1 MSLGNYTDA
10 NIPNRDREIVE
21 LKAKGYSYRAIRDE
35 IGVGLSTI
43 HRALKRM
50 GSYQQPQGQRM
61 RQFTAKRTNNS
72 GLLNLDEPTEAL
84 DLPFGYVD
92 VEQPYEIKGR
102 KIGVI
107 SDVHVPSHD
116 KYALEATIRYLRGIG
131 IDTLMI
137 NGDYMDFYQISDHDK
152 DKTRAI
158 TFGDELETAR
168 LILGQIRAF
177 LGPNVQIVYQE
188 GNHEER
194 YKRFLPQAMASDKV
208 RGSTV
213 AEQLDLHAYN
223 ITWVGNRRGC
233 KAGRLMIYHGHE
245 MRASG
250 VNAAR
255 NLITRLMDNVI
266 VGHLHRPQ
274 SVQRP
279 RMNGDTIGAW
289 VSGCLCDLRPHY
301 FPINEWQHGFNIV
314 TVDNEGMFRVESK
327 LVINGV
333 VY

>member
-1 MSLGNYTDA
+1 MIGNYTEATVAQRDA
-10 NIPNRDREIVE
+10 EIIA
-21 LKAKGYSYRAIRDE
+21 LHKAGYSYRMIAARVACGYGTVYKVLRRNGRLTKQLE
-35 IGVGLSTI
+35 
-43 HRALKRM
+43 AMYK
-50 GSYQQPQGQRM
+50 QP
-61 RQFTAKRTNNS
+61 TANKPVA
-72 GLLNLDEPTEAL
+72 GLLNLEPPQEPTL
-84 DLPFGYVD
+84 DLPHGYVD
-92 VEQPYEIKGR
+92 IEGPYVITGR
-102 KIGVI
+102 RIGII

-116 KYALEATIRYLRGIG
+116 KYALEAAIRYLRNVG
-131 IDTLMI
+131 IDTLVI

-158 TFGDELETAR
+158 TFGDELEAGR
-168 LILGQIRAF
+168 IILGQIRAF
-177 LGPNVQIVYQE
+177 LGPNVEIVYQE

-213 AEQLDLHAYN
+213 PEQLDLQAHG

-255 NLITRLMDNVI
+255 NLITRLMDNVVI
-266 VGHLHRPQ
+266 GHLHRPQ
-274 SVQRP
+274 SIQRP

-289 VSGCLCDLRPHY
+289 VSGCLCDLRPFY
-301 FPINEWQHGFNIV
+301 FPINEWQHGFNLV